1 MVDWDLA
8 VSAAA
13 RLAGPGPM
21 ITRPEADA
29 VVAEL
34 RAGAER
40 STGLVREFTGLEATE
55 RTAPVLVVDRTG
67 WIQANADGF
76 ADVLGPLVE
85 KLQAKRGAPNPVT
98 EAVGSKVTA
107 LEVGGLL
114 GFMSSKVLGQ
124 FDPFFSGPGHD
135 GVAPAAGR
143 LLLVAPNIVHVENE
157 LGLDSRDFRLWVCLH
172 EETHRVQFTAVP
184 WMTEHIHGE
193 IDRLVSA
200 VDLDPAKVAA
210 VLGDAVKRIGDVV
223 RGDEEVSLLDLFST
237 PEQRVV
243 MDRLTGVMSLLE
255 GHADVV
261 MDGVG
266 PQVIPSVDE
275 IRRKFNQRR
284 KGTSYLDRVLRRLL
298 GLDAKMAQ
306 YRDGAAFVRAAVDAV
321 GMDGFNAV
329 WAGPE
334 NLPSKA
340 EIGDP
345 AAWVRRVHG

>member
-1 MVDWDLA
+1 MQAD
-8 VSAAA
+8 
-13 RLAGPGPM
+13 
-21 ITRPEADA
+21 PE
-29 VVAEL
+29 
-34 RAGAER
+34 
-40 STGLVREFTGLEATE
+40 
-55 RTAPVLVVDRTG
+55 P
-67 WIQANADGF
+67 
-76 ADVLGPLVE
+76 
-85 KLQAKRGAPNPVT
+85 
-98 EAVGSKVTA
+98 
-107 LEVGGLL
+107 EV
-114 GFMSSKVLGQ
+114 
-124 FDPFFSGPGHD
+124 
-135 GVAPAAGR
+135 AGR
-143 LLLVAPNIVHVENE
+143 HAEQPL
-157 LGLDSRDFRLWVCLH
+157 
-172 EETHRVQFTAVP
+172 
-184 WMTEHIHGE
+184 
-193 IDRLVSA
+193 
-200 VDLDPAKVAA
+200 DLDPAKVAA